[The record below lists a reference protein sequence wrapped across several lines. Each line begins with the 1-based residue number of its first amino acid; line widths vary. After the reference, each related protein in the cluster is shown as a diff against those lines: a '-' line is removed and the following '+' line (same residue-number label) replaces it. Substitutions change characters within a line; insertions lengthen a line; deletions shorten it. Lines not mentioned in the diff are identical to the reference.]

1 MPGVRAFPC
10 CRRVW
15 GIGGAMVS
23 GILLSEVGILAS
35 QKGFQVN
42 LRDISY

>member
-23 GILLSEVGILAS
+23 GVLSEVGILAS